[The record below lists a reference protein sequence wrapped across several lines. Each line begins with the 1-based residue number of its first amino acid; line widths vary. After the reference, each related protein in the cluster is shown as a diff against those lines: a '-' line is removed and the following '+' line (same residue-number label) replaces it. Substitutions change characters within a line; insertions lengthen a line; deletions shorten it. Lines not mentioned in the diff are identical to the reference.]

1 MAKSS
6 KYSTAPI
13 FGSWQF
19 GRINYLLFG
28 GGILLIIVAY
38 ILMDM
43 GGTNGFLSL
52 TAAPVLLLV
61 AYLVI
66 IPTAIMI
73 RPKRGDQGSTH

>member
-1 MAKSS
+1 MAKAS
-6 KYSTAPI
+6 KYSNGPI

-19 GRINYLLFG
+19 SRTNYLLFG
-28 GGILLIIVAY
+28 GGILLILVAY

-52 TAAPVLLLV
+52 TAAPILLLV

-66 IPTAIMI
+66 IPAAIMA
-73 RPKRGDQGSTH
+73 RPRRDDQGSTR